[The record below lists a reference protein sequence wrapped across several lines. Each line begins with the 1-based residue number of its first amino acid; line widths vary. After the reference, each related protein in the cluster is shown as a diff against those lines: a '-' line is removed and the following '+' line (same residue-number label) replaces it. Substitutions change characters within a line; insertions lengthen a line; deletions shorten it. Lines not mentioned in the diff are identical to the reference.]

1 MKTALIVVDAIND
14 FFHPDGSNYHP
25 EYDPILEKIKKMLGL
40 ARQHK
45 IMIVHTMESHIP
57 DGHPDFEW
65 RKLPQHNIAGTFAA
79 QPAPGIEILPG
90 EYTVLKRRYSAFFAT
105 DLDLILREAGV
116 KRLLIVGVKTH
127 VCVRA
132 TVQDAFGYG
141 YDVNIVKDA
150 VGSNRAHLH
159 AASLEDIERYM
170 GSLLTIEEAAQM
182 LATAGSE
189 APG

>member
-25 EYDPILEKIKKMLGL
+25 DYDPILEKVIEILVL

-57 DGHPDFEW
+57 GGHPDFEW

-79 QPAPGIEILPG
+79 QPAPGVKILPG

-116 KRLLIVGVKTH
+116 KRLLIIGVKTH

-141 YDVNIVKDA
+141 YDVIIVKDA
-150 VGSNRAHLH
+150 VGSNRTHLH

-170 GSLLTIEEAAQM
+170 GSSLTMEEAAQM
-182 LATAGSE
+182 IAVAGSE
-189 APG
+189 ASG

>member
-25 EYDPILEKIKKMLGL
+25 EYDPILEKVKEILDL

-57 DGHPDFEW
+57 GEHPDFEW

-79 QPAPGIEILPG
+79 QLAPGVEILPG
-90 EYTVLKRRYSAFFAT
+90 EYAVLKRRYSAFFAT
-105 DLDLILREAGV
+105 DLDLILREADV

-141 YDVNIVKDA
+141 YDANVVKDA
-150 VGSNRAHLH
+150 VGSNHAHLH

-170 GSLLTIEEAAQM
+170 GNSLTIEEAARM
-182 LATAGSE
+182 IAIAERE

>member
-14 FFHPDGSNYHP
+14 FFHPDGSNSHP
-25 EYDPILEKIKKMLGL
+25 EYDPILEKVKEMLDL
-40 ARQHK
+40 ARQYK
-45 IMIVHTMESHIP
+45 IKIVHTMESHIP

-65 RKLPQHNIAGTFAA
+65 RKLPQHNIAGKFAA
-79 QPAPGIEILPG
+79 QNAPGVEILPG
-90 EYTVLKRRYSAFFAT
+90 EYTFLKRRSSAFFAT

-150 VGSNRAHLH
+150 VGSNHAHLH

-170 GSLLTIEEAAQM
+170 GSSLTIEEAAQM
-182 LATAGSE
+182 MAAAGSE